1 MKVIKYIAE
10 VEQLNLPSTVKK
22 QLMTHILEPWS
33 GDVHQAQEFWEEVST
48 RLILIEQSDTDHDLA
63 EIDEELDILLCY
75 AIANPEFVL
84 LLNDESC
91 PHLLALS
98 VHTDEGS
105 GCYVLGPMSSDTHP
119 IRVLK
124 EQAE

>member
-10 VEQLNLPSTVKK
+10 IEQLNLPSTVKK

-33 GDVHQAQEFWEEVST
+33 GDVHQAQEFWEEVSIC
-48 RLILIEQSDTDHDLA
+48 LILIEQSDTDHDLA
-63 EIDEELDILLCY
+63 EVDEELDILLCY
-75 AIANPEFVL
+75 AIANPEFAFV
-84 LLNDESC
+84 LNDEIFPYLCS
-91 PHLLALS
+91 LS
-98 VHTDEGS
+98 VHTDAGS
-105 GCYVLGPMSSDTHP
+105 GCYILGSMSSDTHP

>member
-1 MKVIKYIAE
+1 MKVVKSIAE
-10 VEQLNLPSTVKK
+10 VEQLELPMSVKE
-22 QLMTHILEPWS
+22 QLMHQLLLPWS
-33 GDVHQAQEFWEEVST
+33 GDRYEAEKFWEEVST
-48 RLILIEQSDTDHDLA
+48 CLILIERSDTDHDLA
-63 EIDEELDILLCY
+63 EVDEELDILLCY